1 MAEFYL
7 ICNLPFLF
15 GLVFFTCIMAS
26 SKAHTLWSGVSALF
40 LIGGLGLSVL
50 LLMVYGIDALN
61 LTQNSLFMLML
72 GIVAVLVLAL
82 LLFLFLIGGLGLS
95 VLLLMV
101 YGIDALNLTQNSL
114 FMLMLGIVAVL
125 VLALLLFFPFLFIA
139 FLFLEGIRL
148 IRREGF
154 SLTNCLL
161 IGFAILLTFSQFV
174 LPFIMMH
181 VNNDWLDLFY
191 LLFSL
196 LMAFFSIQ
204 LAVFVLSAFINLI
217 HFSKKKKLSQIVVL
231 GSGIFGTEV
240 PPLLQARI
248 QAGIDL
254 QKKNPNAL
262 LILSGGQGKLSQIVV
277 LGSGIFGTEVPP
289 LLQARIQAGIDLQ
302 KKNPNALL
310 ILSGGQGQG
319 EDIPEG
325 QAMKSWAL
333 DHGAD
338 PTRTISEERSRN
350 TRENLLYSAD
360 LFKDPGGRTAIVTKM
375 KSWALDHG
383 ADPTRTISEER
394 SRNTREN
401 LLYSAD
407 LFKDP
412 GGRTAIVTNRYHVFR
427 ALMLGRELGMPKLY
441 GYGAKTKW
449 YFELNATLRE
459 FAAYLKMTERYHVFR
474 ALMLGREL
482 GMPKLY
488 GYGAK
493 TKWYFELNATL
504 REFAAYL
511 KMTEKRQLICAL
523 MLGRE
528 LGMPKLYGYGAK
540 TKWYFELNA
549 TLREFAA
556 YLKMTEKRQL
566 ICVLFICGF
575 SLFPILLNLILN

>member
-15 GLVFFTCIMAS
+15 GLVFFTYIMAS

-61 LTQNSLFMLML
+61 LTQNSLFML
-72 GIVAVLVLAL
+72 ILV
-82 LLFLFLIGGLGLS
+82 
-95 VLLLMV
+95 
-101 YGIDALNLTQNSL
+101 
-114 FMLMLGIVAVL
+114 IVAVL

-262 LILSGGQGKLSQIVV
+262 LILSGGQG
-277 LGSGIFGTEVPP
+277 E
-289 LLQARIQAGIDLQ
+289 
-302 KKNPNALL
+302 
-310 ILSGGQGQG
+310 G

-325 QAMKSWAL
+325 KAMK
-333 DHGAD
+333 
-338 PTRTISEERSRN
+338 T
-350 TRENLLYSAD
+350 
-360 LFKDPGGRTAIVTKM
+360 
-375 KSWALDHG
+375 WALDHG

-459 FAAYLKMTERYHVFR
+459 FAAYLKMTE
-474 ALMLGREL
+474 
-482 GMPKLY
+482 
-488 GYGAK
+488 
-493 TKWYFELNATL
+493 
-504 REFAAYL
+504 
-511 KMTEKRQLICAL
+511 
-523 MLGRE
+523 
-528 LGMPKLYGYGAK
+528 
-540 TKWYFELNA
+540 
-549 TLREFAA
+549 
-556 YLKMTEKRQL
+556 KRQL